1 MKTIYLQLLVMVMLV
16 SGCGLTS
23 RQVVTLPVQV
33 NNYAEVCRLD
43 HYSCN
48 DNSLFEP
55 GMAIMN
61 DLLANFR
68 FAAADP
74 YQATIGLGCL
84 IDARQQVVDGRQLWF
99 INLELE
105 FYELANSRTIRKTVL
120 QGHADSGN
128 DAIDLIAGMASQF
141 FNKVA
146 GKGVIVVP
154 VAIGRTDFDK
164 AGRSALAAGDYDNA
178 LVLFQSAI
186 DKKPDDHAAR
196 YNLGLTYEMLGR
208 NEQAMSCYR
217 KADELHSCELYGQA
231 IVRINDRR
239 N

>member
-16 SGCGLTS
+16 SGCGLTG
-23 RQVVTLPVQV
+23 RQVVTLPVHV
-33 NNYAEVCRLD
+33 NNYAESCRLD

-55 GMAIMN
+55 GMTIIN

-68 FAAADP
+68 FLALDP
-74 YQATIGLGCL
+74 YQAEIGLGCV
-84 IDARQQVVDGRQLWF
+84 IDARQQVVDGRRLWF
-99 INLELE
+99 VNLELE
-105 FYELANSRTIRKTVL
+105 FYELAAGNTLRKTVL
-120 QGHADSGN
+120 QGHADSIN
-128 DAIDLIAGMASQF
+128 DAIDLIAGMTGQF

-154 VAIGRTDFDK
+154 VAVGRTDFDK
-164 AGRSALAAGDYDNA
+164 AGRAALNEGDYENA

-186 DKKPDDHAAR
+186 DRKPDDHAAR

-208 NEQAMSCYR
+208 NEQAMNCYR